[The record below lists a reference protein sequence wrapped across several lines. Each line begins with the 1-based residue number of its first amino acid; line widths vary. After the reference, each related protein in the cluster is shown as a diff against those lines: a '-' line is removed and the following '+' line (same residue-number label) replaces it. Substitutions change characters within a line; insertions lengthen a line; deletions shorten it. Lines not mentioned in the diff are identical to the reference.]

1 MADLIAV
8 CLVYMEPKQK
18 QVHQDVMLVAGG
30 ANFPLGVPWRP
41 LQNGRPS
48 PKTYYTDI
56 YCLSQRGDQQPTFT
70 TASTR
75 LPFAV
80 GYGVAIS
87 YPGGVLCIGGE
98 VLTKPMHAYNPNQP

>member
-1 MADLIAV
+1 MIETSALIS
-8 CLVYMEPKQK
+8 LKKYQ
-18 QVHQDVMLVAGG
+18 QVHQDVALVAGG

-41 LQNGRPS
+41 LHNGLPS

-56 YCLSQRGDQQPTFT
+56 YILSQHGDEQPTFK
-70 TASTR
+70 TASAH
-75 LPFAV
+75 LPFPV

-98 VLTKPMHAYNPNQP
+98 VSKRTCTCMCAH